1 MNPGAGSRA
10 GDRPDDHPTGV
21 AYEQALAAQGRTP
34 GQAPE
39 NGQAPADGQ
48 AQPYD
53 PLKLCVYAT
62 VAVLAW
68 VFGAWAVLAF
78 AALGVTGYWR
88 ARRAGLTRSK
98 CYLRDTRLVLAYLGL
113 VALAAAAAL
122 VLPHLPR

>member
-1 MNPGAGSRA
+1 MNPGAGPRA
-10 GDRPDDHPTGV
+10 GDRPDDPTGV
-21 AYEQALAAQGRTP
+21 AYEQALAAQGRAPGQATAD

-39 NGQAPADGQ
+39 DGQ

-62 VAVLAW
+62 VALLAW
-68 VFGAWAVLAF
+68 LFGAWAVLAF
-78 AALGVTGYWR
+78 AVLGVAGYWR